1 MASSANIGRVLWP
14 KKAKTNEIN
23 EMVTKNPSSGFELSR
38 MIILLAPSPHKMGN
52 TIICGMAVEFDSDQK
67 NIIASL
73 WFGTM
78 RLIEAMKSTF

>member
-52 TIICGMAVEFDSDQK
+52 TIICVWPL
-67 NIIASL
+67 N
-73 WFGTM
+73 
-78 RLIEAMKSTF
+78 LIQIKKTSSHRYGSAQ